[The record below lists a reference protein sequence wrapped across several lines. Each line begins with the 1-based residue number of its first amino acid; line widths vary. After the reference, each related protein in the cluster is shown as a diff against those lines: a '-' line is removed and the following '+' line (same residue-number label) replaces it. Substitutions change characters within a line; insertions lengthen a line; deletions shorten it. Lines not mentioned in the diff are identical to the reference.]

1 MIANDVVVGV
11 ASADELR
18 WIAEQEIEHYGGP
31 RAAALYRLEA
41 WYEANPNGFLVV
53 RQGGEPV
60 GHVTMLPLK
69 PPMLRALIEGSKG
82 EKDIER
88 DDIFAPAERAAVR
101 GIYIESLVVQPL
113 RLFGLFIMSFN
124 RQVARL
130 AVPRN
135 VDAIYA
141 YPITAAGRL
150 VIANLHFQRVGPALY
165 AAEYAALAKH
175 TASLRRA
182 MHYRVVSDPVG
193 ASTSPV

>member
-1 MIANDVVVGV
+1 MNANEVVVGV

-18 WIAEQEIEHYGGP
+18 WIAEQELEHYGGP
-31 RAAALYRLEA
+31 RAVALYRLEA

-53 RQGGEPV
+53 RRGGEPV
-60 GHVTMLPLK
+60 GQITMLPLK
-69 PPMLRALIEGSKG
+69 PAMLAALIDGSKG
-82 EKDIER
+82 EKDIGP
-88 DDIFAPAERAAVR
+88 DDIFGPEERAAVR
-101 GIYIESLVVQPL
+101 GLYIESLIVQPL

-124 RQVARL
+124 RHVARL

-135 VDAIYA
+135 VEAIYA

-150 VIANLHFQRVGPALY
+150 LIANMHFQRVAPTLF
-165 AAEYAALAKH
+165 AAKYMDLARQ